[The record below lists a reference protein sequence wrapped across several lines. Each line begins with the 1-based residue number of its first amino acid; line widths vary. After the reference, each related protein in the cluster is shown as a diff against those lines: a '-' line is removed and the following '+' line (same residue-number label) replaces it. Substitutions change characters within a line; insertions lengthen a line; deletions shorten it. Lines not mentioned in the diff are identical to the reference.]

1 MLVFALGTK
10 EDLGCEGKKRYRQ
23 PRKYEIVTSIFRN
36 VTLKCNIMMTKWSTM
51 KSQCTNV
58 MT

>member
-10 EDLGCEGKKRYRQ
+10 GDLGPEGKKRYKQ
-23 PRKYEIVTSIFRN
+23 PRKFEIVTSLLSN

-51 KSQCTNV
+51 MSQCTNV
-58 MT
+58 MA